1 MFSQCRSERVNCTHK
16 AMSYMFSY
24 FSQTMWGTILVCVCV
39 ILVKNPRKK
48 NSNNFPKVCTHTH
61 TYTHTH
67 NTYSKILTLKFWY
80 WSPLKSYWSFWKTVL
95 FCISY
100 LLLSMK
106 KIKLYAHVY
115 VGLGIGSFME
125 TKMTYKSYLDIQ
137 VSFYNCITILSKSIK
152 KGTVNN
158 STCATELELIVD

>member
-1 MFSQCRSERVNCTHK
+1 MHAHTH
-16 AMSYMFSY
+16 
-24 FSQTMWGTILVCVCV
+24 I
-39 ILVKNPRKK
+39 
-48 NSNNFPKVCTHTH
+48 HTH
-61 TYTHTH
+61 TQYIQQDLDF
-67 NTYSKILTLKFWY
+67 KILILITFKELLILLKN
-80 WSPLKSYWSFWKTVL
+80 SA